1 MNILENAAM
10 TYDTLKIAEAEGIIT
25 VTVSRPEALNALNST
40 FFAEMDDLIA
50 AVADRSDVRVLII
63 TGEGKAFV
71 AGADIA
77 EMVDM
82 DSVQGTAFSQAGQ
95 HTFRGLENL
104 EIPVIAAV
112 NGFALGGGCELA
124 LSCDIRI
131 ASSKAK
137 FGQPEVNLG
146 LTPGYA
152 GTQRLPRLVGLGDA
166 LYLLFTGDIISA
178 EDALRLRLVQKV
190 VDPESL
196 TSEVM
201 ELARKIASKGPKAVR
216 KVKQL
221 ARRGLLSDFD
231 AGSAMES
238 DEFGSLFGNE
248 AAEGMRAFLEKR
260 QPNW

>member
-1 MNILENAAM
+1 MEFETLNVEEKDGILM
-10 TYDTLKIAEAEGIIT
+10 
-25 VTVSRPEALNALNST
+25 VTVNRPEALNALNSK
-40 FFAEMDDLIA
+40 FFEEMDELTASISTM
-50 AVADRSDVRVLII
+50 ADAKVMII
-63 TGEGKAFV
+63 TGAGKAFV

-82 DSVQGTAFSQAGQ
+82 DSVQGTRFSQAGQ
-95 HTFRGLENL
+95 RTFRSIEDL

-112 NGFALGGGCELA
+112 NGFALGGGNELA
-124 LSCDIRI
+124 MSCDIRI

-166 LYLLFTGDIISA
+166 LFLLLSGDLISA
-178 EDALRLRLVQKV
+178 EDAFRLGLVQMV
-190 VDPESL
+190 VEPDDLMSVTMSL
-196 TSEVM
+196 
-201 ELARKIASKGPKAVR
+201 AQKIASKGPKAVR
-216 KVKQL
+216 KVKRL

-231 AGSAMES
+231 SGCAMES

-248 AAEGMRAFLEKR
+248 AAEGMSAFLEKR
-260 QPNW
+260 KPNW